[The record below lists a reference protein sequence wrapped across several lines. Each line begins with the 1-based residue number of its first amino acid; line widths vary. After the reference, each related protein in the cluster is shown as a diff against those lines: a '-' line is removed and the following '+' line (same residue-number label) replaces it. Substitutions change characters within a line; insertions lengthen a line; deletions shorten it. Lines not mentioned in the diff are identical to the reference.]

1 MSWWRLVL
9 LQEASKV
16 TKKNLPG
23 MFAWTGFVEQSRS
36 GLNRVGGR
44 AVERTYV
51 LILARPVVG

>member
-1 MSWWRLVL
+1 ML